1 VLRLDLV
8 QYNMA
13 SRLGSQTAPPTP
25 SALSTLI
32 STKTSQISSSAP
44 ALAKVLALPTEILHN
59 LQYQHT
65 WADLRLHQITSGGKL
80 ADIPSDTPSKSQEPI
95 SIVLSGQPPR
105 HVYVHPDLQS
115 LLIEHSLSASTAIA
129 PQREYVIPLS
139 ISQKD
144 VGIETLAGIFDA
156 LPARARIAVAKEK
169 DTWQDPKR
177 VLLAMKAPD
186 GLGGDG
192 TVAYYVCQEGEQK
205 PRQNG

>member
-1 VLRLDLV
+1 
-8 QYNMA
+8 MSA
-13 SRLGSQTAPPTP
+13 PTP
-25 SALSTLI
+25 SALSSLI
-32 STKTSQISSSAP
+32 TTTTSQVSSSAP
-44 ALAKVLALPTEILHN
+44 ALAQVLALPTEILHN

-65 WADLRLHQITSGGKL
+65 WKDLRLHQITADAAL
-80 ADIPSDTPSKSQEPI
+80 IDIPNDTPAKSHDTIPVI
-95 SIVLSGQPPR
+95 ISGQPPR
-105 HVYVHPDLQS
+105 HVYIHPDLQS
-115 LLIEHSLSASTAIA
+115 VLIQHSLSAGTAIP

-139 ISQKD
+139 IAQKD
-144 VGIETLAGIFDA
+144 VGVETLAGVFDA
-156 LPARARIAVAKEK
+156 LPTREPIAFGKSY